1 MTTCFLFLSGAMYM
15 EFVIMIQLLP
25 VFLPRCSLCF
35 TVLPAVPVTI
45 SVAGPYEDICP
56 CDWTGS

>member
-1 MTTCFLFLSGAMYM
+1 M